1 MTTLKTEA
9 VAFSLNKSEAASQ
22 NSERRILSK
31 GLSKFAVSVSG
42 ASPVIPM
49 PNTSAFSNYA
59 AEFIFINT
67 VFFQRLTLFCGNAI
81 IVLILL

>member
-1 MTTLKTEA
+1 M
-9 VAFSLNKSEAASQ
+9 
-22 NSERRILSK
+22 
-31 GLSKFAVSVSG
+31 SKFAVSVSG

-49 PNTSAFSNYA
+49 PNTFAFSNYA